1 MFFHIGWK
9 KYVFFII
16 YYFYSFYMYIL
27 LEEFFNINR
36 KFGGGG
42 YF

>member
-1 MFFHIGWK
+1 
-9 KYVFFII
+9 
-16 YYFYSFYMYIL
+16 MYIL

-42 YF
+42 FF